1 MFRYKPEKSKPQ
13 DKISTL
19 DETHREYVKR
29 FEKDRQ
35 LLESKKLY
43 LKKIT
48 DEFNKLSE
56 ILGDVQESTK
66 KLTIPTKIVTS
77 QITISNNIEI
87 MQKKTKLKLEIEK
100 ISREIDDI
108 SNSTSELDYYSK
120 IDGVLLRYYEII
132 DDTSASSQSSKS
144 NGMEQIN
151 AVPTKKVSRKR
162 SKSVSPTQKTI
173 LHFFNCV
180 PQETQSKTQDS
191 SSDSTTS
198 EESEK
203 SKGSRSSGHEALS
216 ESHTLPKNRAALFDQ
231 YTRIIENKLP
241 RKVRNISNFCEK
253 CQVERTLL
261 QNDGVYVCTKC
272 GEVESALVESEV
284 HNYKDSVTEKP
295 IYPYKRLN
303 HLVEWK
309 KIMMY
314 PYKCLKVF

>member
-13 DKISTL
+13 EKISTL

-35 LLESKKLY
+35 LLESKKSY

-56 ILGDVQESTK
+56 IVSDVQESTK
-66 KLTIPTKIVTS
+66 KTSTVPTKIATS
-77 QITISNNIEI
+77 QTTISNNIEI
-87 MQKKTKLKLEIEK
+87 IQKKTKLKLEIEK
-100 ISREIDDI
+100 LSREIDDI
-108 SNSTSELDYYSK
+108 SHSTSELDYYSK

-132 DDTSASSQSSKS
+132 DDTSMSSSKSSS

-151 AVPTKKVSRKR
+151 TISTKKVSRKR
-162 SKSVSPTQKTI
+162 SKSVSPNQKTI

-180 PQETQSKTQDS
+180 PQDTQAKTQES
-191 SSDSTTS
+191 SSDSTSS
-198 EESEK
+198 EDSEK
-203 SKGSRSSGHEALS
+203 SKGSKSSGHEALS

-303 HLVEWK
+303 HLVEC

-314 PYKCLKVF
+314 PYKRLKVF

>member
-13 DKISTL
+13 EKISTL

-35 LLESKKLY
+35 LLESKKSY
-43 LKKIT
+43 LKKLT

-56 ILGDVQESTK
+56 ISGDVRQESTK
-66 KLTIPTKIVTS
+66 KILNVPTKITTS
-77 QITISNNIEI
+77 QASISNNIEI
-87 MQKKTKLKLEIEK
+87 IQKKTKLKLEIEK

-108 SNSTSELDYYSK
+108 SHSTSELDYYSK

-132 DDTSASSQSSKS
+132 DDTSASSSQPSH
-144 NGMEQIN
+144 GMEQIN
-151 AVPTKKVSRKR
+151 TISTKKVSRKR
-162 SKSVSPTQKTI
+162 SKSASPNQKTI
-173 LHFFNCV
+173 LHFFNCL
-180 PQETQSKTQDS
+180 PQDTATKTQET
-191 SSDSTTS
+191 SSDSVSS
-198 EESEK
+198 EESER
-203 SKGSRSSGHEALS
+203 SKGSKSSGHDALS

-303 HLVEWK
+303 HLVESK
-309 KIMMY
+309 MTMY
-314 PYKCLKVF
+314 PYKRLKVF